1 MKLFT
6 FLALVAMA
14 TSASAQSPLS
24 SQERAIVASV
34 DANQAQAIDLLER
47 AVNINSGTM
56 NLEGVRKVG
65 ALFRAEFDALGFTTT
80 WVDLKEVQR
89 AGHLVAERKG
99 RAGAPK
105 VLLIGHLDTVFE
117 ADSPFQKFERLDG
130 NKARGPGV
138 TDMKGGDVI
147 ILLAI
152 RALKDA
158 ALLDSLHI
166 VVVMTGE
173 EESAGRPLR
182 IARKP
187 LIDAAQGAIAAIGFE
202 DGDGHPDHIVTAR
215 RGTTNWELTVKGKPA
230 HSSQIF
236 RADIGYGAIFEAT
249 RVLQEFRAQLAGQK
263 HLTFNPGMIL
273 GGTSVEYDEAGS
285 RGTAFG
291 KSNVIA
297 EHAVVSGDMRALT
310 PEQFET
316 ARQTMERIASTPL
329 GQTTSTLTF
338 DEGYPPL
345 APTEGNATLLA
356 MLDKASRDLGL
367 NPVVAVDPDRAGAAD
382 VSFVAAHV
390 PMIIDA
396 LGLKGDG
403 GHTVDEIGLLDTVA
417 IQAKRAAVLL
427 SRLASQR
434 Q

>member
-1 MKLFT
+1 MKICT
-6 FLALVAMA
+6 LAAFVAM
-14 TSASAQSPLS
+14 TSSAFAQSSLS
-24 SQERAIVASV
+24 PQERAIAASV

-56 NLEGVRKVG
+56 NLEGVRKTG
-65 ALFRAEFDALGFTTT
+65 ALFRSEFDALGFTTS
-80 WVDLKEVQR
+80 WVDLAEVQR

-130 NKARGPGV
+130 NRARGPGV
-138 TDMKGGDVI
+138 TDMKGGNVI

-158 ALLDSLHI
+158 GLLDSLH
-166 VVVMTGE
+166 VAVVMTGD

-182 IARKP
+182 IARKA
-187 LIDAAQGAIAAIGFE
+187 LVDAAQGAVAAIGFE

-236 RADIGYGAIFEAT
+236 RDDIGYGAIFEAT

-263 HLTFNPGMIL
+263 HLTFNPGLIL
-273 GGTSVEYDEAGS
+273 GGTTVEYDEGAS

-316 ARQTMERIASTPL
+316 AQEAMKKIASTPL

-345 APTEGNATLLA
+345 APTEGNAKLLA
-356 MLDKASRDLGL
+356 MLDQASRDLGL

-382 VSFVAAHV
+382 VSFIAAHV

-396 LGLKGDG
+396 MGLKGDG

-427 SRLASQR
+427 SRLSAQR
-434 Q
+434 